1 MRIYAFI
8 FLLYAMPCLLCGDEN
23 SIDHRKAIEIVI
35 DFLNI
40 NGNSYK
46 TTRTETIMPFEVQ
59 AFQGSN
65 GIIDY
70 IDKTLKRVIVP
81 DSNILISISD
91 ANYYFKRSSLK
102 KVWRSPQK
110 YVIVSFFSPR
120 KGYAEP
126 YLNMIFDLHKTT
138 SGQLK
143 IFLFGSMVN
152 GKTMLDFF
160 KIQRS
165 VKDGAYFPIT
175 SIKE

>member
-8 FLLYAMPCLLCGDEN
+8 FILFTMPCLLLGDED
-23 SIDHRKAIEIVI
+23 SIDHHKAIELVI
-35 DFLNI
+35 SFLNI

-65 GIIDY
+65 DIIDY
-70 IDKTLKRVIVP
+70 IDKILKRVIIP

-91 ANYYFKRSSLK
+91 ANYYFKKSLSQ
-102 KVWRSPQK
+102 KVWRSPRK
-110 YVIVSFFSPR
+110 YVIVSFFSPQ
-120 KGYAEP
+120 KGYTEP
-126 YLNMIFDLHKTT
+126 YLSMMFDLHKTT

-152 GKTMLDFF
+152 GKKMLDFF

-165 VKDGAYFPIT
+165 VKDGAYLPIT